1 MDNLS
6 RFTRP
11 GKQLSKSSILLVH
24 GVIEA
29 LLTSGKMQE
38 KDLKEYLVAKFKIL
52 GLKVSNRSVFGGTSL
67 EVSSVCNVLASLGIL
82 ENVTESDEEDDVLD
96 NSWKDAVTSLNNA
109 LRIKFEN
116 TPFESSNRSDT
127 GASQPTDAL
136 LDFNIVDMIMTE
148 PDISNPTLRNFD
160 GVHGGSIDV
169 SILDD
174 SLMPSHST
182 VIDNEMST
190 NISPEIIDAGNIVSS
205 SATYD
210 VMQTASNVSVPSKKQ
225 PPAGKKFWR
234 IRNNETF
241 PSGLLELAS
250 NASSQLFRW
259 MQKTHAYAAQL
270 EIEEKMLRRVCYE
283 ADISLPRTAFR
294 KSTKYMEVRASAA
307 KQQAINISVAA
318 SMNESWLSATS
329 STSSSS
335 FSSSSSSSSMRSRD
349 LVDGAKHL
357 TGNALIDK
365 VLRSRRQRGSNTHS
379 NIFSAEPLQSLR
391 SVMRKTW
398 QSLRRH
404 IAEDAEEDIVQN
416 KKPRTSILEAISLA
430 DYVRSAQASTSHVQA
445 STILAGLS
453 SLSQLLLSGTH
464 PSITTATVRRYAPP
478 HSLLSSVVENGVSES
493 DALYPLQM
501 PDLAITTVEV
511 PWKSLAPEFTMVVLD
526 DSGEFV
532 DGLSNQLLT
541 HAELSLEAQQSTS
554 GQPMENSIPEK
565 LNRKRSRS
573 SSHLVTEDQPVL
585 NDHGSMNYA
594 LKRRVISE
602 VHAPQVKSFSLV
614 RI

>member
-1 MDNLS
+1 
-6 RFTRP
+6 
-11 GKQLSKSSILLVH
+11 
-24 GVIEA
+24 
-29 LLTSGKMQE
+29 
-38 KDLKEYLVAKFKIL
+38 
-52 GLKVSNRSVFGGTSL
+52 
-67 EVSSVCNVLASLGIL
+67 
-82 ENVTESDEEDDVLD
+82 
-96 NSWKDAVTSLNNA
+96 
-109 LRIKFEN
+109 
-116 TPFESSNRSDT
+116 
-127 GASQPTDAL
+127 
-136 LDFNIVDMIMTE
+136 
-148 PDISNPTLRNFD
+148 
-160 GVHGGSIDV
+160 
-169 SILDD
+169 
-174 SLMPSHST
+174 
-182 VIDNEMST
+182 
-190 NISPEIIDAGNIVSS
+190 
-205 SATYD
+205 
-210 VMQTASNVSVPSKKQ
+210 
-225 PPAGKKFWR
+225 
-234 IRNNETF
+234 
-241 PSGLLELAS
+241 
-250 NASSQLFRW
+250 
-259 MQKTHAYAAQL
+259 
-270 EIEEKMLRRVCYE
+270 
-283 ADISLPRTAFR
+283 
-294 KSTKYMEVRASAA
+294 
-307 KQQAINISVAA
+307 
-318 SMNESWLSATS
+318 
-329 STSSSS
+329 
-335 FSSSSSSSSMRSRD
+335 
-349 LVDGAKHL
+349 
-357 TGNALIDK
+357 
-365 VLRSRRQRGSNTHS
+365 
-379 NIFSAEPLQSLR
+379 
-391 SVMRKTW
+391 MRKTW